1 MALNRLLIF
10 FFFLF
15 HAMRWLSKIKK
26 LSLPELC
33 KPTKIIICLKGRY
46 WWPKMEKSSTKM
58 HLAWQTSIWAR
69 RRGLFP
75 LWSKIVL
82 WYFPNDA
89 RPFSCCCTDCTG
101 AYRRRAQP
109 CSSKSI
115 SSFMVGFKSAPTKR
129 INEFRQTP
137 GLKVWQ
143 PRFHD
148 RIIRNEQE
156 FQKKF
161 KYIQK
166 NPRNWTEG

>member
-1 MALNRLLIF
+1 LHGRLFRIAAISGKHLVLGYLPNFYIKIYTRLNSDVDVGAHGRARL
-10 FFFLF
+10 
-15 HAMRWLSKIKK
+15 HQVQGE
-26 LSLPELC
+26 P
-33 KPTKIIICLKGRY
+33 LKFG
-46 WWPKMEKSSTKM
+46 
-58 HLAWQTSIWAR
+58 
-69 RRGLFP
+69 
-75 LWSKIVL
+75 V
-82 WYFPNDA
+82 
-89 RPFSCCCTDCTG
+89 
-101 AYRRRAQP
+101 AYRSP
-109 CSSKSI
+109 KSI